1 MEQLTQII
9 IHSTAPAFLLGALAS
24 FIGVLHDELG
34 RLIAMTNDIRK
45 FDINER
51 LIITSKIYR
60 YQIYLLKKSIYAA
73 VASAIT
79 ISIMILGSF
88 IMAVFDTRHE
98 MVFGLLFSI
107 ALVLFIISLIFW
119 GISSGYIS
127 DGHLE
132 Q

>member
-1 MEQLTQII
+1 
-9 IHSTAPAFLLGALAS
+9 
-24 FIGVLHDELG
+24 
-34 RLIAMTNDIRK
+34 MTNDIRK

-119 GISSGYIS
+119 GISSSYIS
-127 DGHLE
+127 DGKWVE
-132 Q
+132 GE